1 MMRSLATGA
10 ASATMSSI
18 RAAPVW
24 AGEARCPPDSVLVG
38 WTCVDKYEASIWE
51 IPASSASLVNK
62 VERGK
67 ESLGDLTKGGAT
79 QLGCTFAPWSAP
91 ASYPSTFPTNGN
103 WSAPVYAVS
112 VPGVVPST
120 CLTWFQAEQACA
132 ISGKRLLTNQEWQRA
147 AASTPADATICNVSP
162 PSHLSSGPRATG
174 SAPQCTSKWGVF
186 DMVGNV
192 DEWVADWVTAS
203 TTCLGGQ
210 TGPDLS
216 CFWQQTPG
224 GGLAAVIRGGS
235 WESDPELDTTGA
247 FLVSGFA
254 PGATPNADVGF
265 RCGRPAAP
273 RDLQ

>member
-1 MMRSLATGA
+1 MLLGA
-10 ASATMSSI
+10 AL
-18 RAAPVW
+18 AAPAW
-24 AGEARCPPDSVLVG
+24 GGGEARCPPDSVLVG
-38 WTCVDKYEASIWE
+38 WTCVDKYEATIWQV
-51 IPASSASLVNK
+51 PSSSGSLVNK

-67 ESLGDLTKGGAT
+67 ASLADLSKGGAT
-79 QLGCTFAPWSAP
+79 QLGCTFPPWSAA
-91 ASYPSTFPTNGN
+91 ASYPSTFPANGN
-103 WSAPVYAVS
+103 WNAPVYAVS
-112 VPGVVPST
+112 VAGVVPST
-120 CLTWFQAEQACA
+120 CVTWFQAEQACA
-132 ISGKRLLTNQEWQRA
+132 LSGKRLLTNQEWQRA
-147 AASTPADATICNVSP
+147 AAGTPADATICNVSP
-162 PSHLSSGPRATG
+162 LAHPSSGPRATG
-174 SAPQCTSKWGVF
+174 SAPQCISKWGAF

-235 WESDPELDTTGA
+235 WESDPQLDTTGA

-254 PGATPNADVGF
+254 PGAIPNADVGF